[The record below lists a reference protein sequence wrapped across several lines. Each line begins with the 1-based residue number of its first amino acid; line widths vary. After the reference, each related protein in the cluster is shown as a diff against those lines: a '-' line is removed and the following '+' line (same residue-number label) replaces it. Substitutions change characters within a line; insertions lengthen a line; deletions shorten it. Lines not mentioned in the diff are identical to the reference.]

1 MPRSPSAPAVPG
13 PDAGVANDGTA
24 GPTAE
29 RITTGS
35 GTRADTGAGRSKGGR
50 SQAKLRLDE
59 LLAEMKQRLDEI
71 VNTRDSLQSLLD
83 AMLAVASGLELE
95 STLRRIVSVA
105 IELVDAS
112 YGALGV
118 LGSDNYLSRFVY
130 VGIDPETR
138 ANMGDLPQGHGLLGQ
153 LISDP
158 KPLRLRDLSKH
169 PVSVGF
175 PPNHPPMGSF
185 LGVPVRVRDEVYGN
199 LYLTEKKGGGEFTA
213 DDEVVVQALAAA
225 AGIAVQNAHLFEESM
240 RRQRRLE
247 ASSEITTHLLT
258 GGSAETALRMVAQR
272 AMELSGSDAAFIML
286 AEHVGEPGVR
296 LGAHAGLNDAQAAA
310 LIGQST
316 PPMAGVLVNG
326 IPLLAELDPDIAGG
340 RLGEFGPAMGVPL
353 RSGEETVGAIVVL
366 HHAGGEQFRPDQLPL
381 LASFADQASI
391 VMELDAKRRTQ
402 RQLDV
407 FSDRDRIARDLH
419 DHVIQRL
426 FAAGM
431 SLQGTM
437 QRSGEPD
444 VRQRIQHTVDQLDQ
458 TVREIRTSIFDLHT
472 PPSVAP
478 VSLRRR
484 LLDIIAEVS
493 EGASLSPSVRIS
505 GAVDTIVPMRVGEH
519 AEAVVREAVSNAV
532 RHARAS
538 EIIVTIEARDT
549 LVIDVEDDGAGIHD
563 TTRRSGLLNMEK
575 RALECGGALD
585 VRPRRGGG
593 THVRWA
599 VPLRN

>member
-1 MPRSPSAPAVPG
+1 
-13 PDAGVANDGTA
+13 
-24 GPTAE
+24 
-29 RITTGS
+29 
-35 GTRADTGAGRSKGGR
+35 
-50 SQAKLRLDE
+50 
-59 LLAEMKQRLDEI
+59 MKQRLDEI

-105 IELVDAS
+105 IELVDAR

-118 LGSDNYLSRFVY
+118 LGSDNYLARFVY

-138 ANMGDLPQGHGLLGQ
+138 AHMGDLPQGHGLLGQ

-175 PPNHPPMGSF
+175 PPNHPPMRSF

-199 LYLTEKKGGGEFTA
+199 LYLTEKRGGGEFTA

-247 ASSEITTHLLT
+247 AASEITNQLLT
-258 GGSAETALRMVAQR
+258 GGSSELALQLVAR
-272 AMELSGSDAAFIML
+272 HAVELSDADAAFILLTGSGGMDPFR
-286 AEHVGEPGVR
+286 V
-296 LGAHAGLNDAQAAA
+296 GAHAGLTDAQVAA
-310 LIGQST
+310 LTSRDR
-316 PPMAGVLVNG
+316 PPLEEVLTTG
-326 IPLLAELDPDIAGG
+326 TPLLSELGPDAGDG
-340 RLGEFGPAMGVPL
+340 PLGEFGPIIGVPL
-353 RSGEETVGAIVVL
+353 RSGEVTVGAIVAL
-366 HHAGGEQFRPDQLPL
+366 HRTGGGQFRPDELPL

-391 VMELDAKRRTQ
+391 VLELDAKQRAQ
-402 RQLDV
+402 RQLDI

-431 SLQGTM
+431 SLQGTL
-437 QRSGEPD
+437 QRSGEPH
-444 VRQRIQHTVDQLDQ
+444 VRERIQHTVDQLDQ

-484 LLDIIAEVS
+484 ILDIIAEVS
-493 EGASLSPSVRIS
+493 DGASLSPSVRIS
-505 GAVDTIVPMRVGEH
+505 GAVDTIVPVKVGEH

-538 EIIVTIEARDT
+538 EVVVTIEARDT
-549 LVIDVEDDGAGIHD
+549 LVIDVEDDGVGLQE

-575 RALECGGALD
+575 RAHECGGTLEIL
-585 VRPRRGGG
+585 PRRGGG
-593 THVRWA
+593 THVRWT
-599 VPLRN
+599 VPLRT